1 MTRKLPSW
9 TNLVLIWLCWSVV
22 LSLFQ
27 HFVVAR
33 YRVARPDEV
42 LGWTARYT
50 GSDVRQKSYA
60 EAAYYPSLY
69 VAWDSGYYLSIA
81 ILGYDDRGVQ
91 SIQRP
96 DGQNLSVNYAFMPFY
111 PLCIHIVNTM
121 TGMALPRRAA
131 PVAAG
136 VLVSLLGTLGGMLSL
151 HELARQEGGQPLDG
165 LRAAFYLLI
174 FPGSFFLSQ
183 VYTEGLFVGLAFG
196 CLALMGRQ
204 KWLPASLLAC
214 AALLTRLAGLGLWLA
229 LAVAM
234 LQQAWPAWRRE
245 RLKGSPVL
253 RRTDAWVAALSLLLP
268 LVTFATWYLS
278 PWGQKYML
286 VESLKYGRQAFDLAG
301 SWNGWGQALAA
312 IGQGNTAHDVYY
324 LLEMAVLGVG
334 LLASL
339 LSLRRRLPVALFS
352 LFIIVSAVT
361 SGAPQG
367 LVRFVLTAPAI
378 YLFYADLGKHAV
390 FDRAWTL
397 VNILWMGTLMSLYSF
412 DFWVG

>member
-1 MTRKLPSW
+1 M
-9 TNLVLIWLCWSVV
+9 WLCWSVA

-33 YRVARPDEV
+33 YQVARPDNV

-50 GSDVRQKSYA
+50 ISDVSKKSFA
-60 EAAYYPSLY
+60 EAAYFPSLY

-81 ILGYDDRGVQ
+81 LTGYDDPGVARIE
-91 SIQRP
+91 SP

-111 PLCIHIVNTM
+111 PLGVRIVNAM
-121 TGMALPRRAA
+121 MGMALPRRVA

-136 VLVSLLGTLGGMLSL
+136 VLVSLVGALGGVLAL
-151 HELARQEGGQPLDG
+151 NELARQEGGQPVDG

-174 FPGSFFLSQ
+174 FPSSFLLSQ

-196 CLALMGRQ
+196 SLALMGRR
-204 KWLPASLLAC
+204 KWLPAALLAC

-229 LAVAM
+229 LVAAM
-234 LQQAWPAWRRE
+234 LQQALPAWRRE
-245 RLKGSPVL
+245 RPGVSQML
-253 RRTDAWVAALSLLLP
+253 RRPGTWTAALSLLLP
-268 LVTFATWYLS
+268 LVTFAAWYFS
-278 PWGQKYML
+278 AWGQKYML
-286 VESLKYGRQAFDLAG
+286 VESVKYGRQAFHLAA
-301 SWNGWGQALAA
+301 SWSGWSQALAA
-312 IGQGNTAHDVYY
+312 IGRGNTAHDAYY
-324 LLEMAVLGVG
+324 LLEMAALGVG
-334 LLASL
+334 LLAGL

-378 YLFYADLGKHAV
+378 YLFYADLGRHVV

-397 VNILWMGTLMSLYSF
+397 VNILWMGALLSLYSF
-412 DFWVG
+412 DFWMG